1 MQSSEARTRV
11 SARNAERPR
20 PSRPSRGAMSPL
32 LTAATTA
39 ALIPFAVVFG
49 AGVLAWGV
57 SRDLQRTCVV
67 RVPGVRRVLVWVG
80 GEVRKGVE

>member
-1 MQSSEARTRV
+1 MTNKPFYLPATTAHP
-11 SARNAERPR
+11 SAAKN
-20 PSRPSRGAMSPL
+20 SRRGGMSPL

-80 GEVRKGVE
+80 GEVERGRP